1 MGEVKK
7 RMINYNVHGI
17 LKVETNI
24 EIPEIIPPFFETGEA
39 IAPDL
44 IIKAGQFTPTKEGF
58 YREFQFLGQRLRIMI
73 GEPAQ
78 QTKLFFSFRYMPF
91 IPPQIIRLL
100 LFKSPSGLSP
110 GVLGTLRGILQLK
123 FLERGYS
130 LIHGACLSKGR
141 EGILLVAPGNIGKT
155 YTTVLLARKGFG
167 YLSDDMTITDGNK
180 VYCYPT
186 PVTIARFHLER
197 LQLTIGAKE
206 SLKMTIKHLAERIPL
221 LQSDLAVCSLF
232 PQELGMNII
241 KEVDITKLYFL
252 EEGEDE
258 IKKLKREEAVRRIV
272 TAGRMHISLLE
283 NQYILS
289 YLYSNENRF
298 LSLVDEWREIYER
311 LIDKVECYLL
321 KSRDKRF
328 GEMILDCE
336 GK

>member
-1 MGEVKK
+1 MGKIK
-7 RMINYNVHGI
+7 NRMINYDVHGI

-39 IAPDL
+39 ITPDL

-58 YREFQFLGQRLRIMI
+58 YREFHFLGQKLRIMI
-73 GEPAQ
+73 GEPAE
-78 QTKLFFSFRYMPF
+78 QTKLFFSFRYMPL
-91 IPPQIIRLL
+91 IHPQIIRLF
-100 LFKSPSGLSP
+100 LFRSPSGLSS
-110 GVLGTLRGILQLK
+110 GVLQILRGMLQLK
-123 FLERGYS
+123 LLEKNYS
-130 LIHGACLSKGR
+130 LIHSACLSKNR
-141 EGILLVAPGNIGKT
+141 EGILLVAPSDTGKT
-155 YTTVLLARKGFG
+155 STAIFLTRKGFEH
-167 YLSDDMTITDGNK
+167 LSDDMTITDGNK
-180 VYCYPT
+180 GYCYPT
-186 PVTIARFHLER
+186 PMTISRFHLER

-206 SLKMTIKHLAERIPL
+206 SLKMTIRHLMAKIPL
-221 LQSDLAVCSLF
+221 LQSDTEGSSLF
-232 PQELGMNII
+232 PQKVGMNII

-258 IKKLKREEAVRRIV
+258 IKKLKREEALRRIV
-272 TAGRMHISLLE
+272 TAGRMGISLLE

-298 LSLVDEWREIYER
+298 LSLMDEWRKIYER